1 MRRLDLN
8 ELTRTVKDL
17 LMDAC
22 CNIDDNVLNRLREAV
37 NTEENP
43 LGQSVLKQIVD
54 NDLIARNERLPM
66 CQDTGLTVVFL
77 EIGSEIVFTGDL
89 EAAVNEGIRQG
100 SRDGFLRKSVVNHP
114 LLRNNTKD
122 NTPGIIHTKIIPGHK
137 VKITV
142 APKGGGSENV
152 SLVRMLTPAEGEEG
166 IKKLVLETVLEAGG
180 KPCPPIIVGLG
191 IGGNLEKAALLA
203 KEALLRDLDDE
214 AENPLDRKL
223 EKELLAEINGLG
235 VGPMGFGGSVTALA
249 VKVNSYPCHIASL
262 PVAINIQCHASR
274 HKTAVIEVQDV

>member
-22 CNIDDNVLNRLREAV
+22 CNIDDNVLNRLREAL

-203 KEALLRDLDDE
+203 KEALLRNLDDE

>member
-89 EAAVNEGIRQG
+89 EAAVNDGIRQG

-223 EKELLAEINGLG
+223 EKELLAEINKLG